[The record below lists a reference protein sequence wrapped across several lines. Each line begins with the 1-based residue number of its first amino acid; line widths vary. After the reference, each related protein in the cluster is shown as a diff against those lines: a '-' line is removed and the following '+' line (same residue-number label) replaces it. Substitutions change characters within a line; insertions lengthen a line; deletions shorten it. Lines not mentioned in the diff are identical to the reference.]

1 MRRWYLLVL
10 VGMTAI
16 CSTASGAITWNG
28 NGTNVGGKWWF
39 DPANWSQAANSL
51 IPPSQSQTIDGTAY
65 VVTIDSQIGNGST
78 VDFDPD
84 HDPFFSAAA
93 ARSYGPGAI
102 TGPQT
107 GAPTAFGPQAQW
119 RLYLTRRDGTTGV
132 NTSTN
137 VLNIKSGSLWFINGD
152 AALLA
157 NNPPYPNLGTASFI
171 VGRSG
176 GGTGK
181 VVQTGGFF
189 SMAENLDL
197 GASEAATTTGTIL
210 PASSGTGFYEY
221 RGGTVEAGLN
231 TAATGRGIRLSAG
244 VALAPSGAGT
254 FIDRNEGTTG
264 HIRVQ
269 DFVFAVSQ
277 QSTIQAVGTAEFHY
291 VPSGGGVRPI
301 QVNRNLS
308 INNSA
313 TQSSRLGLVLDSAP
327 AVDELGAPPSIGLFD
342 VDSDANAAG
351 QINNTTG
358 GDSARRFFYSP
369 LGNISYP
376 DGSTVSSVFGL
387 TRYNWTIH
395 YNGNINWTDIDNSV
409 VSNVE
414 WISDTASRPSTHR
427 DVVLIGSS
435 TGSAIMHNDLNFDG
449 MVDAFDVPEM
459 LKALTDL
466 NAYKAQHSIP
476 DNATLNQIADINN
489 DGAVNNFDI
498 QSLLDLFTGT
508 GSIASVP
515 EPASCVL
522 VMLGCCGLAVLRR
535 RRS

>member
-1 MRRWYLLVL
+1 MRRWNLIVLAGLLA
-10 VGMTAI
+10 GGSSAY
-16 CSTASGAITWNG
+16 GAISWNG
-28 NGTNVGGKWWF
+28 NGANAGGKWWF
-39 DPANWSQAANSL
+39 DPANWSQAANGL
-51 IPPSQSQTIDGTAY
+51 IPPSQSQTINGTPY
-65 VVTIDSQIGNGST
+65 VVTIDSLIGNGST

-93 ARSYGPGAI
+93 GRSYGPGAL

-119 RLYLTRRDGTTGV
+119 RLYLTRRDTTTGV
-132 NTSTN
+132 NTTTN
-137 VLNIKSGSLWFINGD
+137 TLNIKSGSLWFINGD
-152 AALLA
+152 AALNA

-189 SMAENLDL
+189 SMAENLDV
-197 GASEAATTTGTIL
+197 GASEAATSSGTII

-221 RGGTVEAGLN
+221 RGGTVEAGIN

-254 FIDRNEGTTG
+254 FIDRNEATTG

-269 DFVFAVSQ
+269 DFVFAVAN
-277 QSTIQAVGTAEFHY
+277 QSTTLAVGTAEFHY

-327 AVDELGAPPSIGLFD
+327 TLDGLGAPPSIGLFD

-358 GDSARRFFYSP
+358 GDQARRFFYSP

-376 DGSTVSSVFGL
+376 EGSTVSSVLGL

-395 YNGNINWTDIDNSV
+395 YNGNISWSDIDNSV
-409 VSNVE
+409 VSSVD
-414 WISDTASRPSTHR
+414 WIADAGSRPATHR

-435 TGSAIMHNDLNFDG
+435 TSSAIMHNDLNFDG
-449 MVDAFDVPEM
+449 VVDAFDVPEM
-459 LKALTDL
+459 LKALNDL
-466 NAYKAQHSIP
+466 NAYKAQHSIL
-476 DNATLNQIADINN
+476 DNATLNQIADVNG
-489 DGAVNNFDI
+489 DGFVNNSDI
-498 QSLLDLFTGT
+498 QPLLDLFGP
-508 GSIASVP
+508 GSIAPVP

-522 VMLGCCGLAVLRR
+522 VLLGCTGLAMMRR
-535 RRS
+535 RRT